1 MDSLNTPWKRLKA
14 RLQNLFVDHE
24 ILRIIYRNFYPLS
37 DNAYRSNHPSGRFIK
52 KLQKNYGL
60 KTIISMRKA
69 DASGSYLLEKEACEK
84 YGVTLINHR
93 MSSRKLPRKEMII
106 KAKQLFDEVE
116 YPILIHC
123 KSGADRA
130 GLMSVFYMH
139 FVQKQP
145 IEEAVKQLSMK
156 YGHFRWADTGKLDYF
171 FDKFF
176 EYQADNPDVEFI
188 DWVEKIYD
196 RDELDKHFK
205 SSGWANLIVNI
216 ILRRE

>member
-1 MDSLNTPWKRLKA
+1 MDLLDTPYKRFKA

-24 ILRIIYRNFYPLS
+24 ILRIFFRNFYALS
-37 DNAYRSNHPSGRFIK
+37 DKAYRSNHPSAGFIK
-52 KLQKNYGL
+52 KLRNKHGV

-69 DASGSYLLEKEACEK
+69 DTSGSYLLEKEACDSN
-84 YGVTLINHR
+84 GMILVNHR
-93 MSSRKLPRKEMII
+93 MSSRKLPKKDMVI

-139 FVQKQP
+139 FVEKQP
-145 IEEAVKQLSMK
+145 IEQAVEQLSMK
-156 YGHFRWADTGKLDYF
+156 YGHFRWADTGKLDFF

-176 EYQADNPDVEFI
+176 EYKQQHSDIEFI
-188 DWVEKIYD
+188 DWVEHIYD
-196 RDELDKHFK
+196 RESLDKQFK
-205 SSGWANLIVNI
+205 SSGWANIVVNK